1 MRVRTQA
8 RREAI
13 VEAAARLF
21 EEVGYE
27 AASMNELSKR
37 VGGSKATLYGYFA
50 SKEQLFVA
58 VVQSLA
64 TAHLAGATSTLL
76 GALEA
81 ELSLGPT
88 LTRFGDEALQVLE
101 NDTSALAVYRMVL
114 ADAGRSNIG
123 ELFDNAGPRQ
133 CIEALTRLMAAALE
147 QGQARQ
153 GDPSVLAM
161 QFMSLL
167 TAETGSRIYQ
177 QNPPPI
183 SLADIHARVVR
194 AVDFF
199 MAAVAPKR

>member
-64 TAHLAGATSTLL
+64 TAHLAGATATLL
-76 GALEA
+76 GALDTD
-81 ELSLGPT
+81 LSLRPT
-88 LTRFGDEALQVLE
+88 LIRFGDEALQVMA
-101 NDTSALAVYRMVL
+101 NDKSALAVYRMVL
-114 ADAGRSNIG
+114 ADAGRSDIG
-123 ELFDNAGPRQ
+123 ELFDSTGPRQ

-147 QGQARQ
+147 QGEVGQ
-153 GDPSVLAM
+153 GDPTVLAM

-199 MAAVAPKR
+199 MAAVRLKP